1 MVRAHSDGSSTTFAG
16 VGVLA
21 FLVLIG
27 TTVAFPLAA
36 DAAPYS
42 KPVQTTIGI
51 PLPTVRDASVNF
63 EFHPSAKQAEVRIVG
78 VGNETWAEAC
88 AESPEGPLGLWG
100 HFWSGCI
107 PIPQGGTLLPADDG
121 FQHVGVMVRVVSSA
135 PLKDAE
141 IRISY
146 LPGDFHFYLA
156 AVVPTPPVAKFTAR
170 TASPVRLGA
179 GIGATCSGTFT
190 VLASKHVIVRRTLR
204 VPSAGTWVN
213 EFRRTSSS
221 YMVSLA
227 DPHCEQ
233 PGVDVGLGID
243 TGSPG
248 GP

>member
-1 MVRAHSDGSSTTFAG
+1 MGRSSTRFTG
-16 VGVLA
+16 VVVLGL
-21 FLVLIG
+21 LVVSG
-27 TTVAFPLAA
+27 TIATFPLAV

-51 PLPTVRDASVNF
+51 PLPSVRDAWVNF
-63 EFHPSAKQAEVRIVG
+63 EFHPSARQTAVRIVG
-78 VGNETWAEAC
+78 AGKGTWAEAC

-107 PIPQGGTLLPADDG
+107 PIPQGGALLPADDG
-121 FQHVGVMVRVVSSA
+121 LNHVGVMVRVVRSA

-146 LPGDFHFYLA
+146 LPGDFHFSLA
-156 AVVPTPPVAKFTAR
+156 AIVPPPPVARFTVR

-179 GIGATCSGTFT
+179 GVGATCSGAFT
-190 VLASKHVIVRRTLR
+190 VSASKHVIVRRTLP

-213 EFRRTSSS
+213 EFRRASSS
-221 YMVSLA
+221 YVVSIT

-233 PGVDVGLGID
+233 PGIDVGLGID